1 MSSMI
6 PIAVVMA
13 LKYIIK
19 YSPMDKGQ
27 EKELLAKDMHMQR
40 AAVPL
45 FFANLDK

>member
-19 YSPMDKGQ
+19 YSPMENAQKMKC
-27 EKELLAKDMHMQR
+27 EKMCIMAYSMTDEVAF
-40 AAVPL
+40 AVP
-45 FFANLDK
+45 